1 MFWSTFP
8 KNFSNKY
15 SELLYADSFDSYFN
29 GWHIFGQ
36 LTDPNFKRR
45 KLSKV
50 VIMMMMNYF
59 CGMVDR
65 QKAFSLISSRNHCQ
79 RYSPPRISDASR
91 AGFEPAQS
99 LSSGFVEWSCAVV
112 ITTTPRYL
120 LAVKKFYAFQF
131 WFCVTQCSIQDASF
145 LKKK

>member
-1 MFWSTFP
+1 MLGSTFP

-15 SELLYADSFDSYFN
+15 SELLYADSFDSCFN

-36 LTDPNFKRR
+36 LTDPNFKWRE
-45 KLSKV
+45 LSKI
-50 VIMMMMNYF
+50 VIMMMNYF

-79 RYSPPRISDASR
+79 RYSPPRISDTSR
-91 AGFEPAQS
+91 AGFEPAQN
-99 LSSGFVEWSCAVV
+99 LSSGFVEQSCAVV

-120 LAVKKFYAFQF
+120 LAVKKISAFQF
-131 WFCVTQCSIQDASF
+131 GFA
-145 LKKK
+145 